1 MPHATEPPAPDAE
14 DTAFENVMRQMNGPF
29 GGGDMSF
36 DFLSR
41 DLEPGEKADDAVDY
55 EDFDDDEL
63 PEEEERTGPPAEN
76 GVEGPEDDA
85 DKGLFE
91 AEDDLKTNKDTDTE
105 EVLPGGITHHD
116 LRVVCADWD
125 VRDDFSIIDVEEA
138 EVEGDVDM
146 EDDWLLETLRPAKK
160 RKLGRDPL
168 ETVALSHIY
177 VPVIDDPQQ
186 GTSRISQKVTIDMN
200 DTHILDERGAEA
212 AAQKPKALGALKR
225 DELDASVTKRLTSH
239 YNNPNDQDPSLEGET

>member
-91 AEDDLKTNKDTDTE
+91 AEDDL
-105 EVLPGGITHHD
+105 
-116 LRVVCADWD
+116 
-125 VRDDFSIIDVEEA
+125 DDFSIIDVEEA